1 MFPYSGIN
9 ASEEPKT
16 SIVVSGL
23 QNTSD
28 LGSLNNGGDL
38 SSVILSGKSELTLM
52 VWISVDDFSLH
63 TTTGV
68 RPFVESYPD
77 SYPIL
82 FSSIRVQFRVRNSIS
97 GYTIVSHYDTF
108 AENTFYHI
116 CITQSLLNG
125 RARIYVN
132 GVLENSA
139 IMTYE
144 NITGTTAFQI
154 REQEGVDIAQFNVYD
169 RELTEAEVRSHYIYD
184 SVLSRS
190 GVVSFNA
197 MTTAQK
203 SGLSYCSSMTD
214 NISFSGNEFNDKS
227 GSNITMSP
235 KPSLTGEQI
244 YVYTDV
250 NDIPTQPTNALP
262 STLPTIL

>member
-28 LGSLNNGGDL
+28 FVSATGESILSSPSLGGLGEFTFMMWIWSTSTGTIVPYFEISTTSLPLILYDDGSVDSLFRNQNGGDTTVTAIGVRSYNEWENWTVTGSVINGRIRIYKNGVLLNSATMTYPNSNPSSASLNNTDYY
-38 SSVILSGKSELTLM
+38 SS
-52 VWISVDDFSLH
+52 
-63 TTTGV
+63 
-68 RPFVESYPD
+68 
-77 SYPIL
+77 
-82 FSSIRVQFRVRNSIS
+82 Q
-97 GYTIVSHYDTF
+97 
-108 AENTFYHI
+108 
-116 CITQSLLNG
+116 LNMW
-125 RARIYVN
+125 N
-132 GVLENSA
+132 
-139 IMTYE
+139 
-144 NITGTTAFQI
+144 
-154 REQEGVDIAQFNVYD
+154 
-169 RELTEAEVRSHYIYD
+169 RELDEAEVRSHYIYD

-235 KPSLTGEQI
+235 KPQLTGQQI

-250 NDIPTQPTNALP
+250 NDIPTQPTNGLP